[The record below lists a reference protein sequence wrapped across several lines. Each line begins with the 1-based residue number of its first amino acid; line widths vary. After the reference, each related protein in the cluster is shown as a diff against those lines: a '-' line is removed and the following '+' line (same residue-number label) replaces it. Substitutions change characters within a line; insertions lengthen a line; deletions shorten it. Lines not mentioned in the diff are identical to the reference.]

1 MPLGGTAHRE
11 HGASTVLAD
20 VDRYLD
26 HLRVERRSSP
36 NTIDAYARDLKRFAQ
51 ETGESPTIAI
61 AAADIRRF
69 AARLHARGLSPRSI
83 ARHLSSVRG
92 LFAFLVGRGDVGTN
106 PASGVRAP
114 KLRPRLPKT
123 LDVDQT
129 ATLFTRTAAT
139 PIEIRD
145 RAIAELFYSSGLRLS
160 ELVGMDVR
168 DLDLANGFA
177 TVTGK
182 GQKVRIVPVG
192 RAARLA
198 IEAWLATRGSLHG
211 DEPLFTSRQ
220 GTRLSARN
228 VQLRLKRL
236 AQATSGNDAL
246 HPHMLRHSFAS
257 HLLESSGDLRAV
269 QELLG
274 HANISTTQIY
284 THLDFQHLAKVYD
297 DAHPRARTGSTTAEP
312 SAGEREG
319 PAPRIGE
326 PSAGER
332 PAAERRAGAPA
343 PRIGE
348 PSAGERPAAE
358 RRAGAHAPTMETEGE
373 DGTA

>member
-1 MPLGGTAHRE
+1 MAPSP
-11 HGASTVLAD
+11 ASVLVD
-20 VDRYLD
+20 VDRYLE

-36 NTIDAYARDLKRFAQ
+36 NTIAAYARDLKRFAA
-51 ETGESPTIAI
+51 EIGDTPSAAI
-61 AAADIRRF
+61 STADIRRF
-69 AARLHARGLSPRSI
+69 AARLHAQGLSPRSI

-92 LFAFLVGRGDVGTN
+92 LFAFLVGRGDAGAN

-114 KLRPRLPKT
+114 KLRQRLPKT

-129 ATLFTRTAAT
+129 ATLFTSAADT
-139 PIEIRD
+139 PLEIRD
-145 RAIAELFYSSGLRLS
+145 RAIAELFYSSGLRLA

-198 IEAWLATRGSLHG
+198 IEAWLATREPLRG

-220 GTRLSARN
+220 GRLLSARN

-236 AQATSGNDAL
+236 GQTTSGNDAL

-297 DAHPRARTGSTTAEP
+297 DAHPRART
-312 SAGEREG
+312 
-319 PAPRIGE
+319 
-326 PSAGER
+326 
-332 PAAERRAGAPA
+332 
-343 PRIGE
+343 
-348 PSAGERPAAE
+348 
-358 RRAGAHAPTMETEGE
+358 
-373 DGTA
+373 DGTAKT

>member
-1 MPLGGTAHRE
+1 MSLGRTAHRQRTPS
-11 HGASTVLAD
+11 STVPAD
-20 VDRYLD
+20 VDRYLE

-36 NTIDAYARDLKRFAQ
+36 HTIAAYGRDLKRFA
-51 ETGESPTIAI
+51 EEVGGTPSAAI
-61 AAADIRRF
+61 GTAEIRRF

-92 LFAFLVGRGDVGTN
+92 LFAYLVRRGDVGAN

-114 KLRPRLPKT
+114 KLRERLPKT

-129 ATLFTRTAAT
+129 AALFTKPAGT

-145 RAIAELFYSSGLRLS
+145 RAIAELFYSSGLRLA

-177 TVTGK
+177 RVTGK

-198 IEAWLATRGSLHG
+198 IEAWLATRKPLPG

-236 AQATSGNDAL
+236 GQTTSGNDAL

-257 HLLESSGDLRAV
+257 HLLESRRLQRL
-269 QELLG
+269 EE
-274 HANISTTQIY
+274 
-284 THLDFQHLAKVYD
+284 
-297 DAHPRARTGSTTAEP
+297 TA
-312 SAGEREG
+312 
-319 PAPRIGE
+319 
-326 PSAGER
+326 
-332 PAAERRAGAPA
+332 
-343 PRIGE
+343 
-348 PSAGERPAAE
+348 
-358 RRAGAHAPTMETEGE
+358 
-373 DGTA
+373 

>member
-1 MPLGGTAHRE
+1 MPLGGRE
-11 HGASTVLAD
+11 QHGCTVLVD
-20 VDRYLD
+20 VARYLEY
-26 HLRVERRSSP
+26 LRVERRSSP
-36 NTIDAYARDLKRFAQ
+36 NTIAAYARDLKRFSE
-51 ETGESPTIAI
+51 ETGETPSTVIDT
-61 AAADIRRF
+61 ADIRRF

-92 LFAFLVGRGDVGTN
+92 LFAFLVARGEVGTN

-129 ATLFTRTAAT
+129 ATLFTTTAAT
-139 PIEIRD
+139 PIERRD
-145 RAIAELFYSSGLRLS
+145 RAMAELLYSSGLRLS

-198 IEAWLATRGSLHG
+198 LEAWLATRTALRG

-220 GTRLSARN
+220 GTRLSGRN

-236 AQATSGNDAL
+236 GRVTSGNDAV

-297 DAHPRARTGSTTAEP
+297 DAHPRARTDGTREEP

-319 PAPRIGE
+319 PAPRKRE

-332 PAAERRAGAPA
+332 PAAKRRAGAPA
-343 PRIGE
+343 PR
-348 PSAGERPAAE
+348 
-358 RRAGAHAPTMETEGE
+358 METEGE
-373 DGTA
+373 AGAEGAA

>member
-1 MPLGGTAHRE
+1 MAPSPT
-11 HGASTVLAD
+11 SVLVD
-20 VDRYLD
+20 VDRYLE
-26 HLRVERRSSP
+26 HMRVERRSSP
-36 NTIDAYARDLKRFAQ
+36 NTIAAYARDLKRFA
-51 ETGESPTIAI
+51 GEVGDTPSAAI
-61 AAADIRRF
+61 STADIRRF
-69 AARLHARGLSPRSI
+69 AARLHAQGLSPRSI

-92 LFAFLVGRGDVGTN
+92 LFAFLVARGDVGAN

-114 KLRPRLPKT
+114 KLRQRLPKT

-129 ATLFTRTAAT
+129 ATLFTSADT
-139 PIEIRD
+139 PLEIRD
-145 RAIAELFYSSGLRLS
+145 RAIAELFYSSGLRLA

-198 IEAWLATRGSLHG
+198 IEAWLATREPLRG

-220 GTRLSARN
+220 GRRLSARN

-236 AQATSGNDAL
+236 GQTTSGNDAL

-297 DAHPRARTGSTTAEP
+297 DAHPRART
-312 SAGEREG
+312 
-319 PAPRIGE
+319 
-326 PSAGER
+326 
-332 PAAERRAGAPA
+332 
-343 PRIGE
+343 
-348 PSAGERPAAE
+348 
-358 RRAGAHAPTMETEGE
+358 
-373 DGTA
+373 DGTAKT

>member
-1 MPLGGTAHRE
+1 MGRSP
-11 HGASTVLAD
+11 ASVLVD
-20 VDRYLD
+20 VDRYLE

-36 NTIDAYARDLKRFAQ
+36 NTIAAYARDLKRFAVDVG
-51 ETGESPTIAI
+51 ETQSTAI
-61 AAADIRRF
+61 STADVRRF
-69 AARLHARGLSPRSI
+69 AAHLHAQGLSPRSI

-92 LFAFLVGRGDVGTN
+92 LFAFLVGRGDVGAN
-106 PASGVRAP
+106 PASSVRAP
-114 KLRPRLPKT
+114 KVRQRLPKT

-129 ATLFTRTAAT
+129 ATLFTSTAVT
-139 PIEIRD
+139 PIEVRD
-145 RAIAELFYSSGLRLS
+145 RAIAELLYSSGLRLA
-160 ELVGMDVR
+160 ELVGMDVS

-192 RAARLA
+192 RAARMA
-198 IEAWLATRGSLHG
+198 IEAWLATREPLRG

-236 AQATSGNDAL
+236 GQATSGNDAL

-274 HANISTTQIY
+274 HANIATTQIY

-297 DAHPRARTGSTTAEP
+297 DAHPRARTDGRTDA
-312 SAGEREG
+312 AGED
-319 PAPRIGE
+319 
-326 PSAGER
+326 
-332 PAAERRAGAPA
+332 PAA
-343 PRIGE
+343 
-348 PSAGERPAAE
+348 
-358 RRAGAHAPTMETEGE
+358 
-373 DGTA
+373 